1 MPERTFC
8 RRFLAQIGNSPARWL
23 IGQRVIAAQRLLETT
38 ALPVESIADRIGMG
52 SAANLRHHF
61 RAHHADAVPAD
72 VRGSGPRAS
81 LTFRSGQ
88 TRGP

>member
-61 RAHHADAVPAD
+61 RAHARTTPTQYRRMFGGAV
-72 VRGSGPRAS
+72 REPR
-81 LTFRSGQ
+81 
-88 TRGP
+88 